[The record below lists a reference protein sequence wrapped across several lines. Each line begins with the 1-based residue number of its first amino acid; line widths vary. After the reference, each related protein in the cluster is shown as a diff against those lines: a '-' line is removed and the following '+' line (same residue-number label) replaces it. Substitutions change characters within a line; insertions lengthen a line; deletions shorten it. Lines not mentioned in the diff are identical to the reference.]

1 MNKFVGIGLGIV
13 AAGSLAGNALM
24 FQRYSSAKP
33 VVSMGSDAVSM
44 KDFRDRL
51 EIVSG
56 KQVLTKMVLRS
67 IVMSEAKAKGV
78 APTKADVDGRIELMK
93 RANVNG
99 IAAAMNDQTQKYIV
113 EEDVETDI
121 ALENVITNGVPVT
134 ETALLEFFRKN
145 QKVFVLPDQA
155 KTTIVLAQNQVDATT
170 ASRLMQ
176 QKSPKIDAATIA
188 RTPRLAVLGLTASVD
203 WNKISPD
210 FRKALIAKVNATP
223 AGGVFQMNVPAKGK
237 DKSGML
243 VVRLESKGAAGVPP
257 LAQIRP
263 HVERQFKLQQAAI
276 QGRTKQVVL
285 AELYKAKHPTI
296 EVSKYSPWFTELEN
310 ASANLQKG
318 VKTAN
323 K

>member
-1 MNKFVGIGLGIV
+1 MNKFVGIGFGIV
-13 AAGSLAGNALM
+13 AAGSLAGNALL

-33 VVSMGSDAVSM
+33 VVSMGKDAVSI

-51 EIVSG
+51 EVVSG

-67 IVMSEAKAKGV
+67 IVMTEAKTKGV
-78 APTKADVDGRIELMK
+78 APTKADIEERIELMK

-99 IAAAMNDQTQKYIV
+99 IAAAMNDPTQKYII

-121 ALENVITNGVPVT
+121 ALENVITSGIPVT
-134 ETALLEFFRKN
+134 EPALLDFFRKN
-145 QKVFVLPDQA
+145 QKAFALPDQA
-155 KTTIVLAQNQVDATT
+155 KTTIALAQNAVDAKT
-170 ASRLMQ
+170 AASLMS
-176 QKSPKIDAATIA
+176 QKSPRIDAATIA

-203 WNKISPD
+203 WNKIDPG
-210 FRKALIAKVNATP
+210 FRKQLIAKVNATP

-243 VVRLESKGAAGVPP
+243 IVRLESKGAAGVPP

-263 HVERQFKLQQAAI
+263 HVERQFKLRQAAL

-285 AELYKAKHPTI
+285 AELYSAKNPTI
-296 EVSKYSPWFTELEN
+296 EVSKYSPWFAELQN